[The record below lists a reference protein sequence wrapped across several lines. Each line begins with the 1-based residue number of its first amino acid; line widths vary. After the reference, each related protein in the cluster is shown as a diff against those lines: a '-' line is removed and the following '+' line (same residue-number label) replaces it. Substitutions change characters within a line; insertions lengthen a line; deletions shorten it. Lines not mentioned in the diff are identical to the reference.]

1 MSQVAPQP
9 STASL
14 PLDKLAMKGAIP
26 FTIPTSTDNV
36 DKDFFT
42 SMLRAQG
49 LLSSSNEVTSMEGKI
64 IGADKG
70 FTSNVMLCNLSY
82 KSKPEPGTAPNK
94 LVVKI
99 MGGGLNLKKKVEKW
113 LVHNLIFPNEVRF
126 FAEW

>member
-1 MSQVAPQP
+1 
-9 STASL
+9 
-14 PLDKLAMKGAIP
+14 MKGAIP

>member
-1 MSQVAPQP
+1 
-9 STASL
+9 
-14 PLDKLAMKGAIP
+14 
-26 FTIPTSTDNV
+26 
-36 DKDFFT
+36 
-42 SMLRAQG
+42 
-49 LLSSSNEVTSMEGKI
+49 MEGKI